1 MCRRE
6 SGSPARRRRAFI
18 RVPHGRH
25 QAARGIARVVSDPA
39 FWDKG
44 LGVIA
49 RFIGEIE
56 KLG

>member
-6 SGSPARRRRAFI
+6 SGSPARLRCAFI
-18 RVPHGRH
+18 RVPHGRRK
-25 QAARGIARVVSDPA
+25 AARGIARVVSDPA

-49 RFIGEIE
+49 RFIGELE
-56 KLG
+56 RLG